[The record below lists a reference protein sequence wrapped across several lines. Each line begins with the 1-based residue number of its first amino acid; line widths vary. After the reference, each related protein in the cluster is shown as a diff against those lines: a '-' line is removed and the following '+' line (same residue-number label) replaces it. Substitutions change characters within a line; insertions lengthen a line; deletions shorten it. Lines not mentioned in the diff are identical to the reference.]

1 MELRS
6 AEALLLDV
14 VDLHDYDRIVTFL
27 TREWGKK
34 RGVAKG
40 ARRKHSRFGGQLQ
53 PLGKAR
59 VEWMEKDNRDLV
71 RISSVELQRS
81 ARHLQQDLEGL
92 LLSAYLADHI
102 QEFVQE
108 NEASDLFFR
117 LLDST
122 VQALAGG
129 VDRHL
134 ATRYFEAW
142 VLRLAGIFPA
152 PESCPQCGR
161 VLEVSGVVLLA
172 SGESL
177 VCRSCARTEARAR
190 NVSPQAVEFLRRIDG
205 VKLVDLDHV
214 RPTISTL
221 DEVEQIC
228 TKVRRSFLQ
237 KELRSYQV
245 IRETISGLPG
255 NPAPP
260 PEDY

>member
-53 PLGKAR
+53 PLARAR
-59 VEWMEKDNRDLV
+59 VDWMEKDNRDLV
-71 RISSVELQRS
+71 RISAVDLQRS
-81 ARHLQQDLEGL
+81 ARQLQQDLEGL

-108 NEASDLFFR
+108 NEPSDLFFR

-122 VQALAGG
+122 VLAVVEG
-129 VDRHL
+129 VDRGL

-142 VLRLAGIFPA
+142 VLRLAGIFPV
-152 PESCPQCGR
+152 PEICPHCGR
-161 VLEVSGVVLLA
+161 VLEASGVVLLA
-172 SGESL
+172 SGESM
-177 VCRSCARTEARAR
+177 VCRACGTAAGRAR
-190 NVSPQAVEFLRRIDG
+190 NVSPEAVMFLRRIDSA
-205 VKLVDLDHV
+205 KLVDMDRQ
-214 RPTISTL
+214 RPEESTL
-221 DEVEQIC
+221 DEIEQIC
-228 TKVRRSFLQ
+228 TLVRRNFLQ
-237 KELRSYQV
+237 HELRSYQV
-245 IRETISGLPG
+245 IRETIAGLPG
-255 NPAPP
+255 KPVPPSENP
-260 PEDY
+260 

>member
-1 MELRS
+1 
-6 AEALLLDV
+6 LDV

-34 RGVAKG
+34 RGVARG

-71 RISSVELQRS
+71 RISSVELQRTP
-81 ARHLQQDLEGL
+81 RHLQEDLEGL

-108 NEASDLFFR
+108 NESSDLYFR

-122 VQALAGG
+122 VQAVAEG
-129 VDRHL
+129 VDRAL

-152 PESCPQCGR
+152 PERCPQCGR
-161 VLEVSGVVLLA
+161 ALEASGVSLLA

-177 VCRSCARTEARAR
+177 VCRSCAGTEARAR
-190 NVSPQAVEFLRRIDG
+190 SVSPEAVDFLRRIDG
-205 VKLVDLDHV
+205 VKLVELDDV
-214 RPTISTL
+214 RPSVSTL

-228 TKVRRSFLQ
+228 TRVRRGFLQ
-237 KELRSYQV
+237 RELRSYQV

-255 NPAPP
+255 KPAPP
-260 PEDY
+260 TENY

>member
-71 RISSVELQRS
+71 RISSVELHRS

-108 NEASDLFFR
+108 NEPSDLFFR

-122 VQALAGG
+122 VQAVAEG
-129 VDRHL
+129 VDRGL

-152 PESCPQCGR
+152 PESCPHCDR
-161 VLEVSGVVLLA
+161 ALEASGVALLA

-177 VCRSCARTEARAR
+177 ICRKCARQETRAT
-190 NVSPQAVEFLRRIDG
+190 NVSPQAVEFFRLIGG
-205 VKLVDLDHV
+205 VKLVDLDRL
-214 RPTISTL
+214 RPTVSTL
-221 DEVEQIC
+221 DEVERIC
-228 TKVRRSFLQ
+228 TQVRRSFLQ
-237 KELRSYQV
+237 HELRSYQM
-245 IRETISGLPG
+245 IRETISGLPRD
-255 NPAPP
+255 PAAPT
-260 PEDY
+260 ENH

>member
-53 PLGKAR
+53 PLARAR
-59 VEWMEKDNRDLV
+59 VDWMEKDNRDLV
-71 RISSVELQRS
+71 RISAVDLQRS
-81 ARHLQQDLEGL
+81 ARQLQEDLEGL

-108 NEASDLFFR
+108 NEPSDLFFR

-122 VQALAGG
+122 VLAVVEG
-129 VDRHL
+129 VDRGL

-142 VLRLAGIFPA
+142 VLRLAGIFPV
-152 PESCPQCGR
+152 PELCPHCGR
-161 VLEVSGVVLLA
+161 VLEASGVVLLA
-172 SGESL
+172 SGESM
-177 VCRSCARTEARAR
+177 VCAACGTAEGRAR
-190 NVSPQAVEFLRRIDG
+190 KVSPEAVMFLRRIDG
-205 VKLVDLDHV
+205 AKLVDMDRQ
-214 RPTISTL
+214 RPKESTL
-221 DEVEQIC
+221 DEIEQIC
-228 TKVRRSFLQ
+228 TLVRRSFLQ
-237 KELRSYQV
+237 HELRSYQV
-245 IRETISGLPG
+245 IRETIAGLPG
-255 NPAPP
+255 KPVPPSENP
-260 PEDY
+260 

>member
-1 MELRS
+1 MEIRS

-71 RISSVELQRS
+71 RISSVELQSS
-81 ARHLQQDLEGL
+81 ARRLQQDLEGL
-92 LLSAYLADHI
+92 LLSAYLVDHI

-108 NEASDLFFR
+108 DEPSDLFFR

-122 VQALAGG
+122 VQAVIDG
-129 VDRHL
+129 VDRGL

-142 VLRLAGIFPA
+142 VLRLAGVFPA
-152 PESCPQCGR
+152 PESCPECGR
-161 VLEVSGVVLLA
+161 VLEASGVALVA
-172 SGESL
+172 SGESM
-177 VCRSCARTEARAR
+177 VCRACADRVGMATK
-190 NVSPQAVEFLRRIDG
+190 VSPQAVDFLRRIDG
-205 VKLVDLDHV
+205 TKLVNLNRDC
-214 RPTISTL
+214 PTVSTL
-221 DEVEQIC
+221 DEVESIC

-237 KELRSYQV
+237 HELKSYRV

-260 PEDY
+260 TENY

>member
-14 VDLHDYDRIVTFL
+14 VDLHDYDRIVTYL

-59 VEWMEKDNRDLV
+59 VEWMEKENLDLV

-108 NEASDLFFR
+108 NEPSELYYR

-122 VQALAGG
+122 VRGLTEG
-129 VDRHL
+129 VDREL

-152 PESCPQCGR
+152 PESCPHCGR
-161 VLEVSGVVLLA
+161 ELAVAGVALLA

-177 VCRSCARTEARAR
+177 VCRDCAESQGRAQG
-190 NVSPQAVEFLRRIDG
+190 VSAPAVEFLRSIDS
-205 VKLVDLDHV
+205 VKLVDLDRS
-214 RPTISTL
+214 RPAGSTL
-221 DEVEQIC
+221 NEVERIC
-228 TKVRRSFLQ
+228 TLVRRSFLQ
-237 KELRSYQV
+237 HELKSYEV
-245 IRETISGLPG
+245 IRETISGLPSK
-255 NPAPP
+255 PASPT
-260 PEDY
+260 EDQ

>member
-1 MELRS
+1 MEIRS

-59 VEWMEKDNRDLV
+59 VQWMEKANRDLV

-108 NEASDLFFR
+108 NEPSDLFFR

-122 VQALAGG
+122 VQAVVGG
-129 VDRHL
+129 VDRGL

-152 PESCPQCGR
+152 PRSCPQCDR
-161 VLEVSGVVLLA
+161 VLEATGVALLP

-177 VCRSCARTEARAR
+177 VCRMCVSAGARAK
-190 NVSPQAVEFLRRIDG
+190 NVSPEAVEFLRRIDG
-205 VKLVDLDHV
+205 VKLVDLDRA
-214 RPTISTL
+214 RPTVSTL

-228 TKVRRSFLQ
+228 TQVRRSFLQ
-237 KELRSYQV
+237 HELKSYQV
-245 IRETISGLPG
+245 IRETIAGLPD
-255 NPAPP
+255 NLATPT
-260 PEDY
+260 ENH

>member
-1 MELRS
+1 M
-6 AEALLLDV
+6 DV

-71 RISSVELQRS
+71 RISSVELQRTP
-81 ARHLQQDLEGL
+81 RHLQEDLEGL

-108 NEASDLFFR
+108 NESSDLYFR

-122 VQALAGG
+122 VQAVAEG
-129 VDRHL
+129 VDRAL

-152 PESCPQCGR
+152 PERCPQCGR
-161 VLEVSGVVLLA
+161 ALEASGVSLLA

-177 VCRSCARTEARAR
+177 VCRSCAGTEARAR
-190 NVSPQAVEFLRRIDG
+190 SVSPEAVDFLRRIDG
-205 VKLVDLDHV
+205 VKLVELDDV
-214 RPTISTL
+214 RPSVSTL

-228 TKVRRSFLQ
+228 TRVRRGFLQ
-237 KELRSYQV
+237 RELRSYQV

-255 NPAPP
+255 KPAPP
-260 PEDY
+260 TENY

>member
-6 AEALLLDV
+6 AEAILLDV

-53 PLGKAR
+53 PLAR
-59 VEWMEKDNRDLV
+59 VSVEWMEKDNRDLV

-81 ARHLQQDLEGL
+81 ARHLQEDLEGL

-122 VQALAGG
+122 VQALIEG
-129 VDRHL
+129 VDRGL

-142 VLRLAGIFPA
+142 VLRLAGVFPA
-152 PESCPQCGR
+152 PEICPQCER
-161 VLEVSGVVLLA
+161 ALVASGAALLA

-177 VCRSCARTEARAR
+177 VCRDCAGKQGRAQA
-190 NVSPQAVEFLRRIDG
+190 VSAQAVEFLSRIDR
-205 VKLVDLDHV
+205 VKLVDLDRN
-214 RPTISTL
+214 RPAGSTL
-221 DEVEQIC
+221 DEVERIC
-228 TKVRRSFLQ
+228 TLVRRSFLQ
-237 KELRSYQV
+237 HELKSYSV
-245 IRETISGLPG
+245 IRETMSGLPSI
-255 NPAPP
+255 PAPP
-260 PEDY
+260 SESN

>member
-59 VEWMEKDNRDLV
+59 VEWMEKEDRDLV
-71 RISSVELQRS
+71 RISSVELQRTAS
-81 ARHLQQDLEGL
+81 HLQQDLEGL
-92 LLSAYLADHI
+92 LMGAYLADHI

-122 VQALAGG
+122 LQAVAEG
-129 VDRHL
+129 VDRGL

-142 VLRLAGIFPA
+142 VLRLAGVFPA

-161 VLEVSGVVLLA
+161 VLEASGVVLLA

-177 VCRSCARTEARAR
+177 VCRSCAGTEARAKI
-190 NVSPQAVEFLRRIDG
+190 VSPQTVEFFRRIDR
-205 VKLVDLDHV
+205 VKLVDLDRV
-214 RPTISTL
+214 RPAAETL
-221 DEVEQIC
+221 DEVEQIF
-228 TKVRRSFLQ
+228 TRVRRSFLQ

-245 IRETISGLPG
+245 IRETITGLPG
-255 NPAPP
+255 SPVPP
-260 PEDY
+260 TENH

>member
-53 PLGKAR
+53 PLGRAR
-59 VEWMEKDNRDLV
+59 VDWLEKDNRDLV

-81 ARHLQQDLEGL
+81 ARRLQEDLEGL

-108 NEASDLFFR
+108 NEPSDLFFR

-122 VQALAGG
+122 VQALVEG
-129 VDRHL
+129 VDRGL

-152 PESCPQCGR
+152 PVNCPQCGR
-161 VLEVSGVVLLA
+161 DLEPSGVVLLV

-177 VCRSCARTEARAR
+177 VCRSCAGAGAR
-190 NVSPQAVEFLRRIDG
+190 SISSQAVEFLRRIDG
-205 VKLVDLDHV
+205 TKLVNLDRD
-214 RPTISTL
+214 RPTSSTL
-221 DEVEQIC
+221 EEVEQIC
-228 TKVRRSFLQ
+228 TSVRRSFLQ
-237 KELRSYQV
+237 HELRSYQV
-245 IRETISGLPG
+245 IRETISGLPAG
-255 NPAPP
+255 PVPP
-260 PEDY
+260 NEKH